1 MTVLSWKLNLQGGGR
16 TTSLLV
22 IEPPA
27 ARNGVRP
34 SSTKQKHSTSRL
46 TRSKAL
52 NLPRYAKDK
61 LKQMAEIPW
70 FWVTADTHPQRVALM
85 DDSELQEGG
94 WDFEGLTAEEMAKE
108 IRGSDEFSTRSLAVA
123 AGASA
128 GASAGAGADQS
139 RL

>member
-1 MTVLSWKLNLQGGGR
+1 VTVLSWKLNLQGGGR

-61 LKQMAEIPW
+61 LKQMVGI
-70 FWVTADTHPQRVALM
+70 TADTHPQRVALM

-108 IRGSDEFSTRSLAVA
+108 IRGSDEFSTRSLTVA

>member
-1 MTVLSWKLNLQGGGR
+1 
-16 TTSLLV
+16 
-22 IEPPA
+22 
-27 ARNGVRP
+27 
-34 SSTKQKHSTSRL
+34 
-46 TRSKAL
+46 
-52 NLPRYAKDK
+52 
-61 LKQMAEIPW
+61 
-70 FWVTADTHPQRVALM
+70 M

-108 IRGSDEFSTRSLAVA
+108 IRGSDEFSTRSLAGAAVA

>member
-1 MTVLSWKLNLQGGGR
+1 
-16 TTSLLV
+16 
-22 IEPPA
+22 
-27 ARNGVRP
+27 
-34 SSTKQKHSTSRL
+34 
-46 TRSKAL
+46 
-52 NLPRYAKDK
+52 
-61 LKQMAEIPW
+61 
-70 FWVTADTHPQRVALM
+70 VALM